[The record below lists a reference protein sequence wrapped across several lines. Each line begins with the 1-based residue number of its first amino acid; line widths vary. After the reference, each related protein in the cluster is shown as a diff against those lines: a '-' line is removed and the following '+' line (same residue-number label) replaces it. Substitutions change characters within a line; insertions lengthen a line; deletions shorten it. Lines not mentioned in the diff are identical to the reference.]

1 MTVLQLEKAGK
12 VGPTFSEVFGE
23 ANRSWRVE
31 IWLMVKPMDCRV
43 ESLEEKK
50 LKKLVLGLPRAMQ
63 EVADEVCQESSRES
77 SGLTAQ

>member
-1 MTVLQLEKAGK
+1 MTFLQLEKAGK

-50 LKKLVLGLPRAMQ
+50 LVLGLPRAMQ